1 VKKANKKSQNIGLLK
16 RFLPYYKKYKWI
28 MVFDLFCA
36 ALTTLCELV
45 LPMIVREITGAA
57 TSDPVAL
64 TVSLVLRLGAL
75 YLILRITPHFYYSEN
90 PALRKAP
97 LAF

>member
-1 VKKANKKSQNIGLLK
+1 MKKQKRSSGLIR

-28 MVFDLFCA
+28 MVADLFCA

-57 TSDPVAL
+57 TENIAAL
-64 TVSLVLRLGAL
+64 TLD
-75 YLILRITPHFYYSEN
+75 LILRCGLLYVVLRIIDTAANYYMTSVGHIMGT
-90 PALRKAP
+90 KI
-97 LAF
+97 